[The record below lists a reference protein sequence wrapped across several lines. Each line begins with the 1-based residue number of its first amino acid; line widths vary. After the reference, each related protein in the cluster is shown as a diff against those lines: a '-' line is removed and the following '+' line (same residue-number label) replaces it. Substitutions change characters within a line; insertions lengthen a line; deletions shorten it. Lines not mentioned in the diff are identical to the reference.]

1 MKKILSSLS
10 VIITSL
16 SLSFNGMASELDSF
30 TLRKEVLA
38 KKDSL
43 EVLNKIVRERLKA
56 GEGLL
61 DKEKGCQK
69 KHLIKTI
76 KKQLIGGFA
85 VPFPQCRKDRSYPW
99 VSGFKGAFESH
110 IQKGKGSSKE
120 YITTQEKKNSVYKKV
135 KTSESRAISLVL
147 GTLLNVRGLVIGSDK
162 FGHFFSQG
170 HEYYSLG
177 GTKELPKVLE
187 YGHCLETKVLGLST
201 SGVYSYGDLAAN
213 IMGMLFWERV
223 AGEYFTCTGGNWKLN
238 PKKEF
243 NWNNYVSPSWDEGV
257 NNSFYYSKSINEKV
271 KTEIMKLQDK
281 TNTFLTPPISKSYC
295 EEMVNFFMHDKAFG
309 KKHGLTVAKHAIS
322 AVCLNIYAKISEEKS
337 MGLLN
342 PEISLKKW
350 ARPWI
355 FLKGESNMDEARS
368 TIMMKGLGHH
378 SSFNDSKLDP
388 FWHDLN

>member
-1 MKKILSSLS
+1 MKKFLS
-10 VIITSL
+10 VLLAIMTSL
-16 SLSFNGMASELDSF
+16 TLSFNGTSSELDSF
-30 TLRKEVLA
+30 TLRKEVLS
-38 KKDSL
+38 KKDSI

-61 DKEKGCQK
+61 NKEKGCQK

-110 IQKGKGSSKE
+110 IQKGKGSSK
-120 YITTQEKKNSVYKKV
+120 ILLRHRKKNSVYKKV

-177 GTKELPKVLE
+177 GKKELSKVLE

-223 AGEYFTCTGGNWKLN
+223 AGEYFACTDDNWKLN

-243 NWNNYVSPSWDEGV
+243 NWNNYVSPSWDEGI

-281 TNTFLTPPISKSYC
+281 TNTTPRFQSYC
-295 EEMVNFFMHDKAFG
+295 EEMVDFFMHDKAFG
-309 KKHGLTVAKHAIS
+309 KKGSHRS
-322 AVCLNIYAKISEEKS
+322 
-337 MGLLN
+337 
-342 PEISLKKW
+342 
-350 ARPWI
+350 
-355 FLKGESNMDEARS
+355 EARHFRS
-368 TIMMKGLGHH
+368 MLEY
-378 SSFNDSKLDP
+378 LC
-388 FWHDLN
+388 